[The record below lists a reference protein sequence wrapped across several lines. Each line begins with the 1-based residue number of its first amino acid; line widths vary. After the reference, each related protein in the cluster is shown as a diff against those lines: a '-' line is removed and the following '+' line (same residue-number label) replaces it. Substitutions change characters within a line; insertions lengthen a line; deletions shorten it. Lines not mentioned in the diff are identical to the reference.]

1 MRSFENT
8 FLASNIETGV
18 DDLIAAHTRPVW
30 GREQAGYRTNHQRL
44 PIPLIQEPRQRIEF
58 VQLPLKLY
66 INPKTYVLK

>member
-1 MRSFENT
+1 
-8 FLASNIETGV
+8 
-18 DDLIAAHTRPVW
+18 VW

-44 PIPLIQEPRQRIEF
+44 PIPLIQESRQRLEF